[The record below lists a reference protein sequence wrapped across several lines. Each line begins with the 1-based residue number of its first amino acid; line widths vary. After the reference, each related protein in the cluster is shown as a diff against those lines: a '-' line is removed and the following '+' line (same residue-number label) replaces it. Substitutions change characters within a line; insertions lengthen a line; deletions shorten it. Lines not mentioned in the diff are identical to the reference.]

1 MEKEELHFATDENKT
16 RDLVDAC
23 CGWSPYDQSRHRL
36 SVYVSLYVSAAF
48 ANVLGIGAAQGF
60 VRFVVRFVVLALVFS
75 TAAFVSSWGLFD
87 GRGLVMINNNDKG

>member
-36 SVYVSLYVSAAF
+36 SVYVSLYVSVAF
-48 ANVLGIGAAQGF
+48 ANVLGMIYWRGTGVRPVRRSVRRSCLGF
-60 VRFVVRFVVLALVFS
+60 
-75 TAAFVSSWGLFD
+75 FD
-87 GRGLVMINNNDKG
+87 GRVRVVVGFIRRPRSRNDQ